1 MISTKYPI
9 ERFLSAD
16 ATLPIAKQLSDV
28 LTKTVDDFVARFGTK
43 DEAWA
48 SRKPAPD
55 KWSAKEI
62 LGHLLD
68 SAANNHQRF
77 VRAQYLDDR
86 RFPGYEQ
93 MEWVALQ
100 HCNERTWSNLI
111 LFWRSFNLHIA
122 HVIVRLSASDLQ
134 KECTVGSGTPE
145 PLEWIA
151 TDYVGHIQH
160 HIKQIEA
167 R

>member
-1 MISTKYPI
+1 MIKTKYPI
-9 ERFLSAD
+9 ERIRSSDTSAS
-16 ATLPIAKQLSDV
+16 ISQQLSEV
-28 LTKTVDDFVARFGTK
+28 LTKTVDDFVARFGTN

-86 RFPGYEQ
+86 QFPGYEQ
-93 MEWVALQ
+93 TQWVTLQ
-100 HCNERTWSNLI
+100 HYNERTWSDLI
-111 LFWRSFNLHIA
+111 LFWRSFNHHLA
-122 HVIVRLSASDLQ
+122 HVMLHLSHADLQ
-134 KECTVGSGTPE
+134 KECSVGSGTLE
-145 PLEWIA
+145 TLEWIA